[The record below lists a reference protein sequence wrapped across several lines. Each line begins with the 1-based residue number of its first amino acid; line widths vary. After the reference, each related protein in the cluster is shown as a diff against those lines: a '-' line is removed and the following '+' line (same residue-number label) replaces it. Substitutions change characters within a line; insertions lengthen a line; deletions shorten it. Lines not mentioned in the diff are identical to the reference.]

1 MDVHWVRESEQQRG
15 KERKERGR
23 DGEGSTSSCGR
34 YSLLLVLL
42 LLWRSTC
49 FAAPFAAVL
58 WQVLLRQQSLCAA
71 GRQAGREECK
81 RGRGSVCLVCC
92 LSTLCALMHAMHKTV
107 S

>member
-15 KERKERGR
+15 KERKESGKERGR

-34 YSLLLVLL
+34 YSLLLLLVLL

-71 GRQAGREECK
+71 GRQAERSA
-81 RGRGSVCLVCC
+81 RG
-92 LSTLCALMHAMHKTV
+92 
-107 S
+107 

>member
-1 MDVHWVRESEQQRG
+1 MAAFDGCPPRKRVELERG
-15 KERKERGR
+15 KERKESGKEKGR
-23 DGEGSTSSCGR
+23 DGEGNTSSCGR

-71 GRQAGREECK
+71 GRQAERSA
-81 RGRGSVCLVCC
+81 RGGGVVCAW
-92 LSTLCALMHAMHKTV
+92 CAAYQHFAP
-107 S
+107 

>member
-15 KERKERGR
+15 KERKESGKERGR
-23 DGEGSTSSCGR
+23 DGEGNTSSCGR

-71 GRQAGREECK
+71 GRQTGGGE
-81 RGRGSVCLVCC
+81 RGHSVCLVCAW
-92 LSTLCALMHAMHKTV
+92 CAAYQHFAP
-107 S
+107 